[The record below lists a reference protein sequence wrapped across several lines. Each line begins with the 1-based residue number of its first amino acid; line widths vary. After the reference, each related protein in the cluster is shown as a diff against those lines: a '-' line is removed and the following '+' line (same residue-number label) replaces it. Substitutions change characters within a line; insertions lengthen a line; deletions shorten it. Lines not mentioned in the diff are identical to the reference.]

1 MVVYKFKTPII
12 LKVEHGV
19 LVMTVGSQSV
29 GSQFETNGQSIFDSL
44 SWNFCSESVGYKIL
58 RS

>member
-1 MVVYKFKTPII
+1 MNFKKVSKNLKMVVYKFKTPII

-29 GSQFETNGQSIFDSL
+29 GSQFETNGQPIFDSL
-44 SWNFCSESVGYKIL
+44 S
-58 RS
+58 